1 MAEHPPTSIEQVAAL
16 LKLAAVQPLLTPDGV
31 NLTTATA
38 VSPGSAPNWPPT
50 LVQIGVDSL
59 VIGVFP
65 AIVANAASIAPGTD
79 KATAYS
85 IPSTLTIPHAAA
97 ITLATTGLTSRGCD
111 VFLICKSLT
120 LGFIMSIVNGGPA
133 GGTIGTFAASMT
145 KSEVMR
151 LWWDGT
157 NFIFNGQDWI
167 A

>member
-1 MAEHPPTSIEQVAAL
+1 MPLMTIPDPNT
-16 LKLAAVQPLLTPDGV
+16 LATPSSSG
-31 NLTTATA
+31 A
-38 VSPGSAPNWPPT
+38 APNWPPT
-50 LVQIGVDSL
+50 LVQIGIDSL
-59 VIGVFP
+59 VVGVFP
-65 AIVANAASIAPGTD
+65 VIVANAASIAPGTD
-79 KATAYS
+79 KANSYP
-85 IPSTLTIPHAAA
+85 IPSTLTIPAAAA

-111 VFLICKSLT
+111 VFLTCKALN

-133 GGTIGTFAASMT
+133 AGTVGTFAASLS